1 MISRAQHSVWT
12 NMYLDDSVCAWIP
25 APHLV
30 SHRPN
35 CSGGSRPAPHRYYLF
50 ARQCAVNSVIKSRI
64 DKKLSYH
71 RQTAQRSVLL
81 KMLLSHWRS
90 LSHLKLHRCLG
101 CACKFLL
108 AFHRYCSMLFIA
120 RTMPSEDVSLSVC
133 LSHVGI
139 LSKRLNISSKF
150 FSPSGSQTILV
161 FPYQR

>member
-1 MISRAQHSVWT
+1 MTRYVHESRHHTSSLTDRIAAAVLAPRPT
-12 NMYLDDSVCAWIP
+12 VLIYLHGNALSTPV
-25 APHLV
+25 
-30 SHRPN
+30 
-35 CSGGSRPAPHRYYLF
+35 
-50 ARQCAVNSVIKSRI
+50 VIKSRI
-64 DKKLSYH
+64 DKNLSYH

-133 LSHVGI
+133 LSHVSI